1 MDVKKELLK
10 ISKEI
15 RDIIDVRQ
23 KELEL
28 SFVEDTHTYYIK
40 DKSGVITT
48 KFPSVSTVIKQFYE
62 DFPALEKSLDMCHGD
77 IFEQDA
83 LLKEWRATADYANN
97 KGSRVHYLLETDL
110 LDMYGAYKKVRKPI
124 FECDEQQI
132 KDGNAM
138 IDAGHNFI
146 RLMHRRGAVLLDTE
160 MVLGSPDLGYTGQ
173 PDKVWIMFDKDG
185 NLGFI
190 VTDWKGLPLDTPILT
205 NSGWKTMGTLTK
217 KDQVYDK
224 DGNLVNIM
232 NISKVKNKKCLKM
245 VFDNNEEIISDY
257 EHRWLVYTKNGHVRK
272 EMVMTTQEIKDY
284 NDSLTKRQS
293 YNILKIENPKPL
305 NNPEIEL
312 PIDPYVLGVWLGDGH
327 SIDGKITQANEKV
340 WEEILKRGYEIGND
354 LSQGGTGK
362 GTTRTI
368 FNLQTKLR
376 VNSLLKNKH
385 IPDIY
390 LSSSFEQRL
399 DLLRG
404 LMDSDG
410 TYNKTRKRFV
420 MESTRERQ
428 VEYFTIIASSLGL
441 KVSNSTFDKKFKNE
455 IIKCYR
461 ASFVTDEFNP
471 FLTRNQ
477 DLNVNIKKD
486 RRTFRSVISVEE
498 VESVPTKCI
507 EVDSPTSTFLCGK
520 TLLVT
525 HNTNKPKNFEVHSY
539 TEPMLPPF
547 EDEMDTALG
556 HYKIQLPLYARLI
569 LDMLKGTKYENL
581 KLFGCI
587 IVHLTAEGK
596 YTEFRVPSAFINTVM
611 TMPPLPRIKGVMDKK
626 KADIVAE
633 ENRIKLLNSRLNG

>member
-62 DFPALEKSLDMCHGD
+62 DFPALDKSLDMCHGD

-190 VTDWKGLPLDTPILT
+190 VTDWK
-205 NSGWKTMGTLTK
+205 
-217 KDQVYDK
+217 
-224 DGNLVNIM
+224 
-232 NISKVKNKKCLKM
+232 
-245 VFDNNEEIISDY
+245 
-257 EHRWLVYTKNGHVRK
+257 
-272 EMVMTTQEIKDY
+272 
-284 NDSLTKRQS
+284 
-293 YNILKIENPKPL
+293 
-305 NNPEIEL
+305 
-312 PIDPYVLGVWLGDGH
+312 
-327 SIDGKITQANEKV
+327 
-340 WEEILKRGYEIGND
+340 
-354 LSQGGTGK
+354 
-362 GTTRTI
+362 
-368 FNLQTKLR
+368 
-376 VNSLLKNKH
+376 
-385 IPDIY
+385 
-390 LSSSFEQRL
+390 
-399 DLLRG
+399 
-404 LMDSDG
+404 
-410 TYNKTRKRFV
+410 
-420 MESTRERQ
+420 
-428 VEYFTIIASSLGL
+428 
-441 KVSNSTFDKKFKNE
+441 
-455 IIKCYR
+455 
-461 ASFVTDEFNP
+461 
-471 FLTRNQ
+471 
-477 DLNVNIKKD
+477 
-486 RRTFRSVISVEE
+486 
-498 VESVPTKCI
+498 
-507 EVDSPTSTFLCGK
+507 
-520 TLLVT
+520 
-525 HNTNKPKNFEVHSY
+525 TNKPKNFEVHSY

-611 TMPPLPRIKGVMDKK
+611 TMPPLPRIKEVMDKK